1 MTKNK
6 MAEMINKDGKSLAL
20 FTGMLLDGILLIT
33 LVVYAGMNFAF

>member
-6 MAEMINKDGKSLAL
+6 MVEMINKDGKSLAL

-33 LVVYAGMNFAF
+33 LVVYAGISFVL